1 MTDRT
6 PTAEQELWPPAHLP
20 RELHAVATAADL
32 IRHETDYYWDGGA
45 GVCLGVSAFLS
56 YILLDLEIGH
66 SLANGV
72 YRDEQ
77 GEHAHWWIET
87 TSGWILDGSR
97 GQFDHG
103 EGYRPGVVQRMD
115 PAYSLRSSMEPGHG
129 DLALVEAEL
138 RRCFGD
144 PAEAYEYLDLC
155 EALWSEAQELMAGGN
170 QS

>member
-1 MTDRT
+1 MTDSP

-32 IRHETDYYWDGGA
+32 IRHDTDFYWGGGA
-45 GVCLGVSAFLS
+45 GVCLGVSAFIS
-56 YILLDLEIGH
+56 HILLDLEIGH
-66 SLANGV
+66 KLANGI

-103 EGYRPGVVQRMD
+103 KNYRPGVIQRTD
-115 PAYSLRSSMEPGHG
+115 SAYSLRSSTEPGHE
-129 DLALVEAEL
+129 DIALVEAEL

-144 PAEAYEYLDLC
+144 PSEADEYLALC
-155 EALWSEAQELMAGGN
+155 EAVWRESQELMAGVD
-170 QS
+170 QR